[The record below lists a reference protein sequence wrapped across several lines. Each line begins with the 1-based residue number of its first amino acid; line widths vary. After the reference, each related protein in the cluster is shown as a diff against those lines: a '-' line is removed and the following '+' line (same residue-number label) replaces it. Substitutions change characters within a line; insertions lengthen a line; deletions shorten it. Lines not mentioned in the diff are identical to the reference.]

1 MSVIAWDGR
10 TVAADRQVTEGDIPH
25 LCRKIFRLRGGDI
38 VAFVGDMRHG
48 LELVAW
54 FKAGGHVRAYPKAR
68 KSDSA
73 TLIVFQTGG
82 HVFEFDGGPQKMPVP
97 DKFMA
102 WGSGKGPA
110 LGAMAMGADARRAL
124 KIASRYNSACGMGV
138 TVLTVQR

>member
-10 TVAADRQVTEGDIPH
+10 TVAADRQVTENDIPS
-25 LCRKIFRLRGGDI
+25 LCRKIMRIRGGDI

-54 FKAGGHVRAYPKAR
+54 YKAGGHVRVYPKAR
-68 KSDSA
+68 KADSA
-73 TLIVFQTGG
+73 TLIVFCRSGA
-82 HVFEFDGGPQKMPVP
+82 VYEFDGGPQKMPVA

-110 LGAMAMGADARRAL
+110 LGAMAMGADARRAV
-124 KIASRYNSACGMGV
+124 KIAIRYNSACGLGV
-138 TVLTVQR
+138 TALAVRR